1 MTDRQTLILRA
12 KMLGAMLREART
24 SARMS
29 LKEMGSLINTTSGMI
44 SSYEHGRRGI
54 SLPELELLAYHLDI
68 PIQYFTSDSPPK
80 SSRSI
85 EFDPSTVISLR
96 QRMIGALL
104 RQRRNELEMS
114 ISAVAEATGL
124 SSRRI
129 STYERGERPIPLPEL
144 KTLAS
149 VLGQSVEEYF
159 DPEGPIGEWMAGKAA
174 FEKFMLLPA
183 ELREFLGKPG
193 NEPYLELAKQ
203 LSEISIERLR
213 SLADALTDLT
223 V

>member
-124 SSRRI
+124 SYR
-129 STYERGERPIPLPEL
+129 
-144 KTLAS
+144 
-149 VLGQSVEEYF
+149 
-159 DPEGPIGEWMAGKAA
+159 
-174 FEKFMLLPA
+174 
-183 ELREFLGKPG
+183 
-193 NEPYLELAKQ
+193 
-203 LSEISIERLR
+203 
-213 SLADALTDLT
+213 
-223 V
+223 